1 MASSTSSMP
10 RPVLALIGRSRRRR
24 RCRSRPRSAPCAL
37 GLGGGQVD
45 LVEDRDDLVVGVDRL
60 VEVGQRLRLDALA
73 ASTTSSAPSQ
83 AASERDT
90 S

>member
-1 MASSTSSMP
+1 VQV
-10 RPVLALIGRSRRRR
+10 VLER
-24 RCRSRPRSAPCAL
+24 
-37 GLGGGQVD
+37 Q
-45 LVEDRDDLVVGVDRL
+45 

-73 ASTTSSAPSQ
+73 ASTSSRVPSQ